1 MKALLKKEFL
11 LLHPSYYLGYLSVF
25 FLLIPTYPAAMTFFL
40 PLTISINTYVGYISE
55 NNDMIFSSLT
65 PINKKDYI
73 KAKLFMTVFLEVS
86 IMLLSLPV
94 FFIKQMIFSQEM
106 MESIPGIDSILSI
119 YGFSFLCYGIYNFC
133 LWTIYTKT
141 APKRILATMLSIFIA
156 LICFTF
162 FGIVI
167 AYLPNIG
174 KILDYNGE
182 FLYQLLA
189 FLVGMLCYVFLNLFT
204 YHISANTMEKKDL

>member
-11 LLHPSYYLGYLSVF
+11 LLHPIYYIGYLFVL

-40 PLTISINTYVGYISE
+40 PLTVSINTYVGCITE

-73 KAKLFMTVFLEVS
+73 KAKLFMTIFLEVT
-86 IMLLSLPV
+86 IMLLSLPIL
-94 FFIKQMIFSQEM
+94 FIKQTVFSTNM

-119 YGFSFLCYGIYNFC
+119 YGYCFLCYGIYNFC

-156 LICFTF
+156 FLFFTF
-162 FGIVI
+162 FGIVL

-174 KILDYNGE
+174 KALDYNGE
-182 FLYQLLA
+182 FLYQLLY
-189 FLVGMLCYVFLNLFT
+189 FLVGMLCFIFLNLLT
-204 YHISANTMEKKDL
+204 YHISANNMEKKDL